1 MEFHLAQINIAKML
15 APIDSPVMA
24 EFVANLDSINALA
37 EGSDGFIWRLKT
49 DDNNATSIKVYED
62 DFIIVNMSVWEN
74 MDKLHQFVYQSNHVE
89 IFKQRKKWFEKMS
102 DMHMALW
109 YIPAGYIPTAMDGV
123 ERLSHLRNKG
133 ETPFAFSF
141 KNSFTIEEWSKY
153 DNSMK
158 SVTDQ

>member
-1 MEFHLAQINIAKML
+1 MKYHLTQINIAKML

-37 EGSDGFIWRLKT
+37 ESSEGFVWRLKE
-49 DDNNATSIKVYED
+49 DGNNATSIKAYDD

-74 MDKLHQFVYQSNHVE
+74 IDLLRQFVYNSHHVE
-89 IFKQRKKWFEKMS
+89 VFKQRRQWFEKMT

-109 YIPAGYIPTAMDGV
+109 YVSTDYTPTAMDGV
-123 ERLSHLRNKG
+123 ERLDYLRRYG

-141 KNSFTIEEWSKY
+141 KKGFGVDELENYLVVKEENS
-153 DNSMK
+153 
-158 SVTDQ
+158 